1 MFAGEETNVDMDLL
15 YCYHVPT
22 MDIKYLG
29 HSSFSIKS
37 KLGSVVTDPYEP
49 KMTGMKFPST
59 EADIVTVSH
68 QHGDHNYLAGV
79 TGLPAGRQDSP
90 LVVDMPGE
98 YEKNGIRVYGYE
110 SYHDS
115 NKGADRGKNTLF
127 KIVAEDITVLH
138 CGDLGHILTDED
150 LEEIDVVDVLMI
162 PVGGFYT
169 ITPEEAAK
177 VVAKIE
183 PSIVIPMHYKTDEH
197 NPETFKDVAPLSAFL
212 EKMGATAV
220 EPVKK
225 LSIKKADLTDQTQ
238 IVVMEV

>member
-1 MFAGEETNVDMDLL
+1 
-15 YCYHVPT
+15 

-29 HSSFSIKS
+29 HASFSIKS
-37 KLGSVVTDPYEP
+37 KLGSVVTDPYDP
-49 KMTGMKFPST
+49 KTLGIKYPTS

-79 TGLPAGRQDSP
+79 TGSP
-90 LVVDMPGE
+90 LIVDMPGE

-110 SYHDS
+110 SYHDA
-115 NKGADRGKNTLF
+115 NHGADRGKNTLF
-127 KIVAEDITVLH
+127 KIVAEDISVLH

-150 LEEIDVVDVLMI
+150 LEEIDIVDVLLI

-169 ITPEEAAK
+169 INAEEAAK

-183 PSIVIPMHYKTDEH
+183 PSIVIPMHYKTDAH
-197 NPETFKDVAPLSAFL
+197 TTDAFKDVAPLSQFL
-212 EKMGATAV
+212 EKMGATAT

>member
-1 MFAGEETNVDMDLL
+1 
-15 YCYHVPT
+15 
-22 MDIKYLG
+22 MDIKYFG

-37 KLGSVVTDPYEP
+37 KLGSVVTDPYDP
-49 KMTGMKFPST
+49 KMLGMKYPTS

-79 TGLPAGRQDSP
+79 TGNP

-110 SYHDS
+110 SYHDA
-115 NKGADRGKNTLF
+115 NQGADRGKNTLF
-127 KIVAEDITVLH
+127 KIVAEDISVLH
-138 CGDLGHILTDED
+138 CGDLGHMLTDED
-150 LEEIDVVDVLMI
+150 LEEIDAVDILMI

-169 ITPEEAAK
+169 ITAEEAAK
-177 VVAKIE
+177 IVAKIE
-183 PSIVIPMHYKTDEH
+183 PGIVIPMHYKTDAH
-197 NPETFKDVAPLSAFL
+197 TTDAFKDVAPLSQFL
-212 EKMGATAV
+212 EKMGAAAV

-225 LSIKKADLTDQTQ
+225 LVLKKADLTDQTQ